1 MFSLEHFKLYF
12 PTVYIWL
19 VEPVSLT
26 LDKYGLGV
34 TVFYCLENQSVV
46 EA

>member
-19 VEPVSLT
+19 VEPVSRT
-26 LDKYGLGV
+26 LDKYGLQA
-34 TVFYCLENQSVV
+34 TLFHCLENQSVV

>member
-1 MFSLEHFKLYF
+1 MFSLEHIKLYF

-19 VEPVSLT
+19 VEPASLA
-26 LDKYGLGV
+26 LDKYGLQVIG
-34 TVFYCLENQSVV
+34 FYCLENQIVV

>member
-1 MFSLEHFKLYF
+1 MFSLEHFKWYF

-19 VEPVSLT
+19 VEPVSPS
-26 LDKYGLGV
+26 LDKYGLQV